1 MEEGWTMVYST
12 ADPVKMEICKSV
24 LEEENIRA
32 VIINKKDS
40 SYLFGESELYVNTDD
55 ALAAVQILRNAQI

>member
-1 MEEGWTMVYST
+1 MVYST